1 MAVFLNLCVL
11 FLTASI
17 VLVQAAHRIVDLSHK
32 QDGNSLTWPGNPSY
46 NFTQLFRGFAELYG
60 FWYENNHFAMPE
72 HMGTHIDAPV
82 HTVQGMWKTDQIPI
96 EKLYGPGVII
106 NVKEKVKSNPDYRVT
121 VEDLMMWEKK
131 FGEMPRHAI
140 AIMNSGWSDKYPNK
154 TQIYGSTQH
163 TNISLFHFPSWHVDA
178 VTWLINKRQ
187 INAVGVDT
195 PSTDFGQASSYPCHL
210 TLGKNNVVGIE
221 YVANLDK
228 VPENGST
235 IYVPVLKLFDGS
247 GGPVRVFATFDDEP
261 NITNAAAILTSLT
274 SYFCFVIFFSMILL
288 REIGL

>member
-1 MAVFLNLCVL
+1 MVYFHVEFENFTFYHWPL
-11 FLTASI
+11 FL
-17 VLVQAAHRIVDLSHK
+17 
-32 QDGNSLTWPGNPSY
+32 SL
-46 NFTQLFRGFAELYG
+46 
-60 FWYENNHFAMPE
+60 
-72 HMGTHIDAPV
+72 
-82 HTVQGMWKTDQIPI
+82 
-96 EKLYGPGVII
+96 
-106 NVKEKVKSNPDYRVT
+106 RVT

-154 TQIYGSTQH
+154 TQIFGSTQH
-163 TNISLFHFPSWHVDA
+163 DNASSFHFPSWHVDA

-195 PSTDFGQASSYPCHL
+195 PSTDFGQASVSASFPCHI
-210 TLGKNNVVGIE
+210 TLGRNNVVGIE

-247 GGPVRVFATFDDEP
+247 GGPARVFATYDDEP
-261 NITNAAAILTSLT
+261 NKTNAAAILASPTSLFRFAI
-274 SYFCFVIFFSMILL
+274 YFSMILL
-288 REIGL
+288 CEIGL